1 MLFVAVAALLATAAQ
16 RMARE
21 MAALEPLRAYTLNI
35 AGSLCGVLAFGAM
48 SWLELPPVV
57 WFTLAFAPAILLLVT
72 PEPAKDFGVPEGI
85 ATAPPRRPAPRA
97 AVLVDVALL
106 AVSLV
111 LVHVM
116 ARGALWS
123 PYYKITV
130 GQSGADTVVE
140 VNNIFHQSM
149 APVAQKE
156 YFYQWPY
163 TVFGDSFKNVLILGA
178 GSGTDVAA
186 ALMHGAEHVDAVEID
201 PTILRLGKQPASRSS
216 VRRSARH
223 GHQRRRPA
231 LPPHDEQEVR
241 PRRVC
246 ADRFADA
253 AVELLGRAARELHV
267 HRGVVPRR
275 PRPPRTATACWSS
288 TTTSARSG
296 WSIGWRTPRPSP
308 SAPSRG
314 CTCTRRA
321 PISASC
327 SPARGSRR

>member
-1 MLFVAVAALLATAAQ
+1 
-16 RMARE
+16 
-21 MAALEPLRAYTLNI
+21 
-35 AGSLCGVLAFGAM
+35 
-48 SWLELPPVV
+48 
-57 WFTLAFAPAILLLVT
+57 
-72 PEPAKDFGVPEGI
+72 
-85 ATAPPRRPAPRA
+85 
-97 AVLVDVALL
+97 
-106 AVSLV
+106 
-111 LVHVM
+111 
-116 ARGALWS
+116 
-123 PYYKITV
+123 
-130 GQSGADTVVE
+130 
-140 VNNIFHQSM
+140 M

-201 PTILRLGKQPASRSS
+201 PTILRLGREPASRSS

-223 GHQRRRPA
+223 GHQRRRPP
-231 LPPHDEQEVR
+231 LPADDEQEVR
-241 PRRVC
+241 PRRLC

-267 HRGVVPRR
+267 HRGVVPRG
-275 PRPPRTATACWSS
+275 PRPPRRRTACWSS

-327 SPARGSRR
+327 SPGPRLATLTTRPGRSGQVTAYNQSHAPSPARMHRARRVDRSRRPTTGRSSICRTATSRSTTSSRSLLILVGVGGIGPVGAARPGRRLVVAVLLPRRRVHAARDEGDHPVRAAVGLDLGRRVAGDRRRC